1 MEADFSPLLTV
12 LCAHKAQL
20 QTVPATLRAR
30 NVWFLSPR
38 TALILRQLFL
48 PAAASFKDRSKN
60 HRAHDKSFASD
71 CIMYQQELWFQA
83 TVTVTVTR
91 GYQQKVPTFTS
102 LERDIIVMR
111 KSEISAALPS

>member
-1 MEADFSPLLTV
+1 
-12 LCAHKAQL
+12 
-20 QTVPATLRAR
+20 
-30 NVWFLSPR
+30 
-38 TALILRQLFL
+38 
-48 PAAASFKDRSKN
+48 
-60 HRAHDKSFASD
+60 
-71 CIMYQQELWFQA
+71 MYQQELWFQA